1 MHKALEK
8 LKIPEEELDRN
19 HAPPDNP
26 SPMLATLGDNPF
38 FEKGWMYERKFD
50 GERCL
55 AVVKD
60 GKVRLLS
67 RNSVSLDDSYPE
79 IVEALEKQHL
89 PDSVLDG
96 EMVAFSGN
104 VTSFSRLQGR
114 MNISDPAKAK
124 ESNITVHYYLFDLPF
139 FDGVDLSGY
148 PLKKRKTLLKA
159 ACDYR
164 DHIRF
169 SAHRIKDGERYYR
182 EAAQKGWEG
191 IMAKKA
197 DSTYTHSRSRNWL
210 KFKCARGQEFVIGGF
225 TEPEGERPGFG
236 ALLIGYH
243 EGGELIYAGK
253 VGTGYDNEFLRTFR
267 KKMDALERNTS
278 PFARGEAPEEGV
290 HFIRPEL
297 VAEVAFTEWTEDHR
311 LRQPRFKGLRRDK
324 DPDDVVREDV

>member
-1 MHKALEK
+1 M
-8 LKIPEEELDRN
+8 PEEELNRGN
-19 HAPPDNP
+19 APPDDP
-26 SPMLATLGDNPF
+26 SPMLATLCNNPF
-38 FEKGWMYERKFD
+38 FEEGWIYERKFD

-55 AVVKD
+55 AVVRD
-60 GKVRLLS
+60 GSVRLLS
-67 RNSVSLDDSYPE
+67 RNSVSLDASYPE
-79 IVEALEKQHL
+79 IVAALEKQKL

-96 EMVAFSGN
+96 EVVAFSGN

-114 MNISDPAKAK
+114 MHISDPGEAKA
-124 ESNITVHYYLFDLPF
+124 SNIAVHYYLFDLPF

-148 PLKKRKTLLKA
+148 PLKRRKAVLKA

-164 DHIRF
+164 HHIRF
-169 SAHRIKDGERYYR
+169 SAHRVRDGENYYR

-197 DSTYTHSRSRNWL
+197 DSTYAHSRSPNWL

-243 EGGELIYAGK
+243 EGGELMYAGK
-253 VGTGYDNEFLRTFR
+253 VGTGYDDDFLRTFR
-267 KKMDALERNTS
+267 KKMDALERKTS
-278 PFARGEAPEEGV
+278 PFAHDEVPEEGV

-297 VAEVAFTEWTEDHR
+297 VAEVAFTEWTENNR
-311 LRQPRFKGLRRDK
+311 LRHPRFKGLRRDK
-324 DPDDVVREDV
+324 NPTDVVREDV